1 MLTKRIKTIQRS
13 SGFQNDYSDNDVIF
27 WIRWAS
33 LHTKA
38 LVLAF
43 TIGTL
48 PVVAIGT
55 LTYNFVNQ
63 STRKEIIKYKQDKA
77 TLFVDNINSFILRRY
92 DKIQRLSQLKFIRN
106 PKLKEVVNREEIQIF
121 LNDNLEPK
129 SSYESI
135 SIFDINGELI
145 SSSKKESIPSQK
157 KQEYFQAVL
166 KTDKPYIS
174 QPFTTKSPDDGEIY
188 LVAPVKDIVTGK
200 TIYILRTVIPVKSLA
215 RAVDIPQINQDNYDL
230 IDASGKIFLSGTARH
245 EGLDARKEIPEWRQI
260 QAENQV
266 TSSRFI
272 NKSDNT
278 EELVTYVPLPTVEDL
293 PSLNWKLVLST
304 HTAAALL
311 TQQQLWLLLQIG
323 VLVTALFVNGSA
335 AILANRLIQP
345 ISAATMAVKKLG
357 EGNLDT
363 RIPIKGSDEF
373 AVLGSHINQMADNL
387 QDRLQKKIEESEQLK
402 VLTNTLLLMNSS
414 LNYEDLFDI
423 TVTQARQGLKADRVI
438 IYQLNPR
445 GGGQVI
451 AEGAVPGLP
460 IALKDTIEDLIDAED
475 VAAYRKGRVLVTNNI
490 HEAGF
495 EPKQVLLIERLQ
507 IKASLIIPILN
518 DQQLFGFLIAHYCF
532 LPHIWQIHEI
542 NFLRQ
547 LATQLGMTLKRDD
560 LLKQTKKEHLAAEV
574 VYQQQRQHNKQIQE
588 QLLQLLNDIE
598 GVSRGDLTVHAEVPV
613 GAIGTVADF
622 LNSTVENLREIV
634 TSVKLAA
641 THVDIAVSEN
651 LGEFPQLV
659 IKALKQADH
668 ISLTLNSV
676 DQMTLS
682 IQKVAK
688 SATQAAAIA
697 STASWAA
704 ETGGKAMDMTVTN
717 ILSLRETISQ
727 TTKQIQRF
735 GESSQQIS
743 RVVALVNEIAIQTN
757 LLAINASVEAS
768 RAGEEA
774 QGFAMIAEQ
783 VAILATE
790 TIAATFEM
798 ELILS
803 GIQLE
808 NKELVKTMELGTL
821 QVVEGS
827 HHIQDTK
834 ESLNQIFDFCHQ
846 INELMQS
853 ISTRTVCQ
861 VQTSNEF
868 TTLMK
873 ETIKVSEMTNN
884 ASYKVFTCLQKT
896 VEISQELH
904 ASVSTFKID

>member
-1 MLTKRIKTIQRS
+1 M
-13 SGFQNDYSDNDVIF
+13 IF

-38 LVLAF
+38 LVFAF
-43 TIGTL
+43 IIGTL

-55 LTYNFVNQ
+55 LTYNFTNQ

-77 TLFVDNINSFILRRY
+77 TILVENVNSFILRRY
-92 DKIQRLSQLKFIRN
+92 EKIQRLSQQKFIRN
-106 PKLKEVVNREEIQIF
+106 QKLKEVVNREQIQTF
-121 LNDNLEPK
+121 LNDNLEPE
-129 SSYESI
+129 SSSESI

-145 SSSKKESIPSQK
+145 SSSKKESLPNQK
-157 KQEYFQAVL
+157 KQEYFQVVL

-174 QPFTTKSPDDGEIY
+174 QPLTTKSPDEAEIY
-188 LVAPVKDIVTGK
+188 LVAPVKDLVTGK

-215 RAVDIPQINQDNYDL
+215 KVVNIPQIKQDNYDF
-230 IDASGKIFLSGTARH
+230 IDAYGKIFLSRTARH
-245 EGLDARKEIPEWRQI
+245 EGLNAQEEIPEWMQLQAKKQI
-260 QAENQV
+260 NN
-266 TSSRFI
+266 RFI
-272 NKSDNT
+272 KKSNDP
-278 EELVTYVPLPTVEDL
+278 EELVTYVPLPTLEDL
-293 PSLNWKLVLST
+293 SYLNWKLVLST
-304 HTAAALL
+304 PITTALL
-311 TQQQLWLLLQIG
+311 TQEQLWLLLQIG
-323 VLVTALFVNGSA
+323 VLVTALFVGGSA
-335 AILANRLIQP
+335 AIIANRLIQP
-345 ISAATMAVKKLG
+345 VLATTMAVKKLG
-357 EGNLDT
+357 EGYLDT
-363 RIPIKGSDEF
+363 RISIKGSNEF
-373 AVLGSHINQMADNL
+373 TTLDFHINQMADKL
-387 QDRLQKKIEESEQLK
+387 QDLLQQRTEESEQLK
-402 VLTNTLLLMNSS
+402 LLTNTLLLMNSS

-423 TVTQARQGLKADRVI
+423 TVKQARQGLKADRVV
-438 IYQLNPR
+438 IYQLNPCS
-445 GGGQVI
+445 GGQVV
-451 AEGAVPGLP
+451 AEGTAPGLP
-460 IALKDTIEDLIDAED
+460 IALKDTIEDLINTED
-475 VAAYRKGRVLVTNNI
+475 ISAYRKGRVLVTNNV

-495 EPKQVLLIERLQ
+495 APEQVLLMERLQ

-574 VYQQQRQHNKQIQE
+574 VYQEQRQHNKQIQE

-598 GVSRGDLTVHAEVPV
+598 GVSRGDLTVRAEVPV
-613 GAIGTVADF
+613 GAIGTIADF
-622 LNSTVENLREIV
+622 LNFTVESLREIV

-641 THVDIAVSEN
+641 THVNIAVSEN
-651 LGEFPQLV
+651 LGEFPQLA
-659 IKALKQADH
+659 IKALKQADQ
-668 ISLTLNSV
+668 ISFTLNSV
-676 DQMTLS
+676 DKMTFS
-682 IQKVAK
+682 IQEVAK
-688 SATQAAAIA
+688 SATQAGVIA
-697 STASWAA
+697 STASWSAQ
-704 ETGGKAMDMTVTN
+704 TGDKAMDMIVSN
-717 ILSLRETISQ
+717 ISSLREVILQ
-727 TTKQIQRF
+727 TTKQIHRF

-743 RVVALVNEIAIQTN
+743 RVLALVNEIAIQTN

-783 VAILATE
+783 VALLATE

-808 NKELVKTMELGTL
+808 NKELVNTMELSTL

-827 HHIQDTK
+827 HYVQDTK
-834 ESLNQIFDFCHQ
+834 ESLNHIFDFCHQ

-853 ISTRTVCQ
+853 ISTRTVSQ

-868 TTLMK
+868 TNLIK

-884 ASYKVFTCLQKT
+884 ASRKVFTCLQKT
-896 VEISQELH
+896 VELSQELH
-904 ASVSTFKID
+904 ASVSIFKIDKEKTYP